1 MRVGPYTLRPPQVS
15 VVEATRVAMAE
26 CFSERKRPRV
36 ILHAPCG
43 FGKTVVS
50 SFIMQEAM
58 AKGKRVG
65 FIVHGRQLVFQKS
78 EKLCDAEM
86 FHTVVMASVG
96 GELRAA
102 ALPYKGEQGQLSV
115 MSKDTYESMLEGGI
129 KPFNLDL
136 WIIDECDNATS
147 DSWWK
152 ILETCNVP
160 MIGLTATPCRSNG
173 LGLGDR
179 WDKLVPSASH
189 QDLIDHGFIVPCVVF
204 DSGRI
209 DTRGVDVNADN
220 GEFIQD
226 QIEKRCFT
234 PELVGDFVNEFWR
247 LNPQLRPTAFYASS
261 VAHSIAQT
269 QQFREGD
276 GTLFARKLVWEHV
289 DAETPQTE
297 RKRIYRGLA
306 EGDINGVCNYAVLRR
321 GFDCPAISCIQLGV
335 AMASTREY
343 LQTVGRGQ
351 RTFPGKKDFI
361 VIDHGQNV
369 RRHLW
374 PQLDRD
380 WSLDPRKP
388 MRIAPDDGKPGEP
401 TQRTCKECGAVYKAS
416 LRVCPQCGC
425 KKVREGELVRTHDGT
440 LQEVAPPTVT
450 VKQKRPVSDE
460 QKAFESVYF
469 PASKSH
475 SERPCNF
482 NQLKHILRKRYP
494 HLQII
499 NGSVRTLGPDGPV
512 ELPKTMI
519 LNRHTKA
526 TYPLGYVPE
535 PHSPLWSLPVRDVPR
550 EKLQQPAYGVE

>member
-1 MRVGPYTLRPPQVS
+1 MRVGPFTLRPPQIRAIES
-15 VVEATRVAMAE
+15 TRAAMAE
-26 CFSERKRPRV
+26 CFTEGNRPRV
-36 ILHAPCG
+36 ILQAVCG
-43 FGKTVVS
+43 FGKTVCS
-50 SFIMQEAM
+50 SFIMQEA
-58 AKGKRVG
+58 ALKGKKVA

-78 EKLCDAEM
+78 EKLADAEM
-86 FHTVVMASVG
+86 FHTVVMAQTG

-102 ALPYKGEQGQLSV
+102 ALPFKDDPGNLMV
-115 MSKDTYESMLEGGI
+115 ISKDTYESMLDAGQE
-129 KPFNLDL
+129 PFDVDL

-147 DSWWK
+147 DAWWRV
-152 ILETCNVP
+152 LQTRNVP

-189 QDLIDHGFIVPCVVF
+189 QELIDNGFIVPCKVF

-209 DTRGVDVNADN
+209 DTRGVDVNQEN
-220 GEFIQD
+220 GEYIQAD
-226 QIEKRCFT
+226 IEKRCFT
-234 PELVGDFVNEFWR
+234 PELVGDFCAEFWR
-247 LNPQLRPTAFYASS
+247 LNPTLRPTAFYASS
-261 VAHSIAQT
+261 VAHSIAQA
-269 QQFREGD
+269 QQFRDGD
-276 GTLFARKLVWEHV
+276 GTLFAKRLVWEHV

-321 GFDCPAISCIQLGV
+321 GFDCPAISCVQLGV

-351 RTFPGKKDFI
+351 RPAPGKEDFI

-374 PQLDRD
+374 PQLDRE

-388 MRIAPDDGKPGEP
+388 MKIAPGEGGAA
-401 TQRTCKECGAVYKAS
+401 TENRTCKECGAVYKAS
-416 LRVCPQCGC
+416 LRICPNCGS
-425 KKVREGELVRTHDGT
+425 KRIREGELVRTHDGT
-440 LQEVAPPTVT
+440 LQEVDPPKVT

-460 QKAFESVYF
+460 QRAFESVYF
-469 PASKSH
+469 PASKSN

-482 NQLKHILRKRYP
+482 NQLRHIFRKRYP

-499 NGSVRTLGPDGPV
+499 SGSVTTCGPSGPV
-512 ELPKTMI
+512 EIPTTMV
-519 LNRHTKA
+519 LNRHTNS
-526 TYPLGYVPE
+526 THPLGYVPE
-535 PHSPLWSLPVRDVPR
+535 PYSPLWSLPVRGVPR
-550 EKLQQPAYGVE
+550 EKLQQPAYGVDG